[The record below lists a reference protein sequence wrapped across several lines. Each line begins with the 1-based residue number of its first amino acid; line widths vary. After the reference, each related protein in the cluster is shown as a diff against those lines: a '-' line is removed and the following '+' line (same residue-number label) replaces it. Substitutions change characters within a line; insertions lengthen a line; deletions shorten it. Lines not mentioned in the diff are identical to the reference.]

1 MGGEVMV
8 LAARIRKKDWPGKFY
23 KSSVDNQEEDS
34 YFSKE
39 EIFLITNWQ
48 KIDEKYFYWLES
60 SRTEKN

>member
-8 LAARIRKKDWPGKFY
+8 LAARIRKKDSPGKFY

-39 EIFLITNWQ
+39 EIFLITN
-48 KIDEKYFYWLES
+48 
-60 SRTEKN
+60 